1 MDKKSN
7 VKTDFSL
14 TEEELDKIMEE
25 VRISE
30 NSPPFEDLALKQFVK
45 EPSESDLCNNFKL
58 KPWQF
63 TLLTFLLLIMLL
75 VSILSGSN
83 GGMEIYVAIPIA
95 FLSFLGFLILMIC
108 AKEHD
113 EENNKRYK

>member
-7 VKTDFSL
+7 EKTTFSL
-14 TEEELDKIMEE
+14 TEEEFCKMAEK
-25 VRISE
+25 RSKE
-30 NSPPFEDLALKQFVK
+30 NSSFEDPALKQFVK
-45 EPSESDLCNNFKL
+45 EPTESDLCDNFKL

-63 TLLTFLLLIMLL
+63 SLLTFLLLIMLL

-83 GGMEIYVAIPIA
+83 GGMKIYVAIPIA

>member
-1 MDKKSN
+1 MDKESN
-7 VKTDFSL
+7 EKTASGL

-25 VRISE
+25 ILLSD
-30 NSPPFEDLALKQFVK
+30 NSSFEDPALEQFVK
-45 EPSESDLCNNFKL
+45 EPSESDLCDNIKL

-63 TLLTFLLLIMLL
+63 FLLTFLLLIMFL
-75 VSILSGSN
+75 VSTLSGSN

-95 FLSFLGFLILMIC
+95 ILSFLGFIILMTS

-113 EENNKRYK
+113 EENNRRHK

>member
-7 VKTDFSL
+7 EKTAFGL
-14 TEEELDKIMEE
+14 TEEEFCKIEE
-25 VRISE
+25 KRSKE
-30 NSPPFEDLALKQFVK
+30 NSSFEAPALEQFVK
-45 EPSESDLCNNFKL
+45 EPSESDLCDNFKL

-63 TLLTFLLLIMLL
+63 SLLTFLLLVMLL

-83 GGMEIYVAIPIA
+83 EKMENYVAIPIA
-95 FLSFLGFLILMIC
+95 FLSFLGLLILMIC